1 MISLL
6 FKLMGD
12 ASPLRRTLTGLR
24 TDARAA
30 GKAAGKELAAGMTS
44 GSGTGGAGGGLRRAL
59 MAGLPSFGIAGSAG
73 SRLLGAGGAAGLGGA
88 TIAGGVIAAGMA
100 GRATLN
106 ASRTASEEA
115 LRIQNLASQTG
126 LTTEEIQRA
135 ELAKK
140 LYGSQVR
147 RSTEALQAAM
157 ATIKDNEISSAA
169 AIESMANQ
177 QREWTRTMQAL
188 HVAMDPVYRFVNETL
203 REFATR
209 VIMWTGVTKGVA
221 TKLGVESSPSS
232 AAAAMATGG
241 GATSPGKAGAFAKYL
256 GITKENRAGF
266 PTPTSDA
273 LQRIGL
279 FVGGSPIGSQTL
291 KIQQAQLREL
301 SQIRQGINRIN
312 LEGI

>member
-30 GKAAGKELAAGMTS
+30 GKAAGKELAAGMTAGS
-44 GSGTGGAGGGLRRAL
+44 GSGGAGGGLRRAL
-59 MAGLPSFGIAGSAG
+59 MAGLPSLGIAGSAG
-73 SRLLGAGGAAGLGGA
+73 SRVLGAGGAAGIGGA
-88 TIAGGVIAAGMA
+88 AIAGGVIAAGMA
-100 GRATLN
+100 GRSVID
-106 ASRTASEEA
+106 ASRSAGEEA
-115 LRIQNLASQTG
+115 LRVQNLSAQTG
-126 LTTEEIQRA
+126 LTVEEIQKA
-135 ELAKK
+135 ELAEK
-140 LYGSQVR
+140 LYGAQVR
-147 RSTEALQAAM
+147 KSTDALQAAM
-157 ATIKDNEISSAA
+157 ATIKDNEISSAR
-169 AIESMANQ
+169 AIETMANQ

-209 VIMWTGVTKGVA
+209 VIMWTGVTKGVGA
-221 TKLGVESSPSS
+221 KFGMDSSPSS
-232 AAAAMATGG
+232 AATG
-241 GATSPGKAGAFAKYL
+241 GATSPSKTDAFAKYL
-256 GITKENRAGF
+256 GISKENRPGF
-266 PTPTSDA
+266 ATPTSDA

-312 LEGI
+312 FENL